1 MLEDGAYWHRVR
13 LPKILPQNQ
22 RQTWHTPSAA
32 KARKRRGFYKGTDGR
47 YKSAGTYDTEQR
59 ALEISQAAEKHAG
72 ELVGG
77 PGGGLD
83 PVLRA
88 TRTIGEY
95 APVFPRHHRVGGIR
109 RTPTTTRCGC
119 TSYPSSAGRASRR

>member
-1 MLEDGAYWHRVR
+1 MYAGGWCLLAPCPSTKNSPPESEADMAYAERR
-13 LPKILPQNQ
+13 D
-22 RQTWHTPSAA
+22 SA
-32 KARKRRGFYKGTDGR
+32 KGPRYRGFYKGTDGR

-59 ALEISQAAEKHAG
+59 ALEISQAAEKHAA

-88 TRTIGEY
+88 ARTIGEY
-95 APVFPRHHRVGGIR
+95 APVFLRHHRVEGN
-109 RTPTTTRCGC
+109 
-119 TSYPSSAGRASRR
+119 